1 MKYKHC
7 EFAGSAQEL
16 EEIVNHQD
24 TKDWYFRSDITT
36 EDNIGSKVIQAADK
50 VLVKLSIGK

>member
-1 MKYKHC
+1 MKYKHY

-36 EDNIGSKVIQAADK
+36 KDNIGSKVIQPADK
-50 VLVKLSIGK
+50 VSVKLSIGK